1 MENQNQLREERNQ
14 LPRPDYRDLLSKID
28 EELNGESGGKIF
40 SLKKDSN
47 NGRLRLIIDIHA
59 FAYQIA
65 KAKDI
70 RLPLSKDEKTYRASI
85 NMTDACREVFK
96 DKIKSIKAT
105 LSKLLIDE
113 IRNSTGLNYNAQIA
127 DNIIEQLI
135 DSMLTPL
142 AKKPQ
147 DSSLFTWD
155 FPQSPGLS
163 SQELALE
170 SEFDNPAIINHKVT
184 IEINSATRF
193 RELVLTAL
201 ENYVRLKMNDE
212 SDISDYVIG
221 NVRTNLESIKIHGSQ
236 ELSLLEK
243 LINQETIGR
252 LKREAEINFLEFWA
266 KVISEECN
274 DLSKNREVIYEDGK
288 GENSRKISSHEASF
302 YLRDYSRRIR
312 LLEKF
317 INDPNK
323 ADSYYDVVYQ
333 GVTVN
338 IKELFSRRDAFS
350 ELPIVGQI
358 NGCIGQTDDPRLG
371 ITSITFG
378 LKFKFN
384 GRVNNPIKYATSFA
398 YGLDIINPNSNLN
411 NQQID
416 QNPPQ
421 ERDWQVEKII
431 KYFILYYFT
440 FACPN
445 PSEVNYRY
453 QDVLQFD
460 VVEDF
465 TDKVL
470 PIFSNPDNQ
479 SDANRQ
485 NFLAEFVSDINQYLV
500 SHNLKAIVKLIQ
512 KYLKYPKFLLSD
524 EKQVSIGISKKLL
537 VSELTEI
544 SSTDRFFGEELSSG
558 NLKQCL
564 KHIFISQ
571 QGVTKEAIIQ
581 LPVKLKFET
590 DNFYRA
596 TKKCEFDMAY
606 QTDDIQM
613 LPFFYKF
620 VKSNNA
626 QQFERDKKNIKQLA
640 QLVGKKPDFLKKV
653 NILNNADEASDL
665 LSSVV
670 FDGSIIEFQIGE
682 VPLEKAT
689 DEGRFKYELT
699 LKTLGFI
706 ILELLTSRVKKNK
719 SLFVGQWILH
729 ETPEEK
735 TTQQEALIRQTVKEW
750 NHLLSD
756 FMFINSQGIVLPEID
771 RFRIANAKKS
781 LYSVL
786 PQKYHSKNNDKRILK
801 KLLIVM
807 VSSNKCDARSSR
819 LEDNYIANLTGEIVA
834 VEDTETGIKINRVK
848 TLAGNYWLD
857 ELHRTPWALRD
868 VINEMYDKGFKD
880 VLYIAKTPFS
890 EQLRVTDQQN
900 DLFFMSPDIIKFLKD
915 IADDLIIYPVLY
927 DSYSALCIDDKT
939 QEETLYI
946 QDVRQLSNLFNDPN
960 RSQVIFFNLL
970 TVKTIEK
977 DRTFYNTATTYS
989 TLLNAHPGDAL
1000 DMTKVMNGLIKEGQL
1015 KIDITF
1021 YLTLLHYSRYE
1032 KKQGKSEKLL
1042 PKLDPLNDIIGDNA
1056 IGRSSA
1062 RGKHCIPGVQMN
1074 YLAWLTEVNNALSD
1088 SRDVKD
1094 VINDSAN
1101 SSQIILA
1108 FLEEIEDFLDKYQ
1121 IKDPSIELP
1130 RDYNNFL
1137 VRHYNHPILRER
1149 IYLILENKRWEIEN
1163 GNVQVQF

>member
-1 MENQNQLREERNQ
+1 MQ
-14 LPRPDYRDLLSKID
+14 K
-28 EELNGESGGKIF
+28 
-40 SLKKDSN
+40 
-47 NGRLRLIIDIHA
+47 
-59 FAYQIA
+59 
-65 KAKDI
+65 
-70 RLPLSKDEKTYRASI
+70 
-85 NMTDACREVFK
+85 
-96 DKIKSIKAT
+96 
-105 LSKLLIDE
+105 
-113 IRNSTGLNYNAQIA
+113 
-127 DNIIEQLI
+127 
-135 DSMLTPL
+135 
-142 AKKPQ
+142 
-147 DSSLFTWD
+147 
-155 FPQSPGLS
+155 
-163 SQELALE
+163 
-170 SEFDNPAIINHKVT
+170 
-184 IEINSATRF
+184 
-193 RELVLTAL
+193 
-201 ENYVRLKMNDE
+201 
-212 SDISDYVIG
+212 
-221 NVRTNLESIKIHGSQ
+221 
-236 ELSLLEK
+236 
-243 LINQETIGR
+243 
-252 LKREAEINFLEFWA
+252 NF
-266 KVISEECN
+266 
-274 DLSKNREVIYEDGK
+274 
-288 GENSRKISSHEASF
+288 
-302 YLRDYSRRIR
+302 
-312 LLEKF
+312 
-317 INDPNK
+317 
-323 ADSYYDVVYQ
+323 
-333 GVTVN
+333 
-338 IKELFSRRDAFS
+338 
-350 ELPIVGQI
+350 
-358 NGCIGQTDDPRLG
+358 
-371 ITSITFG
+371 
-378 LKFKFN
+378 
-384 GRVNNPIKYATSFA
+384 
-398 YGLDIINPNSNLN
+398 
-411 NQQID
+411 
-416 QNPPQ
+416 
-421 ERDWQVEKII
+421 
-431 KYFILYYFT
+431 
-440 FACPN
+440 
-445 PSEVNYRY
+445 
-453 QDVLQFD
+453 
-460 VVEDF
+460 
-465 TDKVL
+465 
-470 PIFSNPDNQ
+470 
-479 SDANRQ
+479 
-485 NFLAEFVSDINQYLV
+485 
-500 SHNLKAIVKLIQ
+500 
-512 KYLKYPKFLLSD
+512 
-524 EKQVSIGISKKLL
+524 
-537 VSELTEI
+537 TEI
-544 SSTDRFFGEELSSG
+544 SSTDRFFAEELSSG

-564 KHIFISQ
+564 KHIFISL

-596 TKKCEFDMAY
+596 AKKCEFDMAY

-613 LPFFYKF
+613 LTVFHKF
-620 VKSNNA
+620 VQSNNA

-640 QLVGKKPDFLKKV
+640 QLLGKKPDFLKKV
-653 NILNNADEASDL
+653 NTLNNADEASDL
-665 LSSVV
+665 LSTVV

-689 DEGRFKYELT
+689 FEGRFKYEIT

-729 ETPEEK
+729 ETPEEE
-735 TTQQEALIRQTVKEW
+735 TTQQEALIHQTVEEW
-750 NHLLSD
+750 NHLLTD
-756 FMFINSQGIVLPEID
+756 FMFISSQGIVLPKID

-857 ELHRTPWALRD
+857 ELHRTPWAGNYWLDELHRTPWALRD

-900 DLFFMSPDIIKFLKD
+900 ELFFMSPDIMTDQQNELFFMSPDIIKFLKD
-915 IADDLIIYPVLY
+915 IADDIIIYPALY
-927 DSYSALCIDDKT
+927 DSYSALCIDDQT

-1015 KIDITF
+1015 KNDITFYLTLLHYSRKNDITF

-1101 SSQIILA
+1101 SSQILLA